1 MSVILI
7 SCIGVTGV
15 VLLLWVFQRSLIY
28 FPVDAVPTPSD
39 VGLREVETVTF
50 PTTDGLTLNGWFV
63 HASTSSS
70 SVTFVVFNGNAGN
83 RAYRA
88 SLAAWLQ
95 RRGVQVLLF
104 DYRGYGGNEGIPT
117 EAGLAADARAA
128 RTYLLTRKDVDASR
142 LVYFGESLGSAV
154 AIALAAQHPPAGLIL
169 RSPFTSLADVGQV
182 HYPFLPVR
190 FLLRDRFPS
199 RDTIRQVRSPVLVIA
214 GAADRIVPVDQSRQV
229 YEATSLPKK
238 LVILPAVDHNDPE
251 LLSGEAMVEAVV
263 RFLEQLGDG

>member
-50 PTTDGLTLNGWFV
+50 PTADGLTLNGWFV
-63 HASTSSS
+63 HASISSS

-88 SLAAWLQ
+88 S
-95 RRGVQVLLF
+95 
-104 DYRGYGGNEGIPT
+104 
-117 EAGLAADARAA
+117 
-128 RTYLLTRKDVDASR
+128 
-142 LVYFGESLGSAV
+142 
-154 AIALAAQHPPAGLIL
+154 LAAQHPPAGLIL

-214 GAADRIVPVDQSRQV
+214 GDADRIVPVDQSRQV

-238 LVILPAVDHNDPE
+238 LVTLPAVDHNDPE
-251 LLSGEAMVEAVV
+251 LLTGEAMVEAVV